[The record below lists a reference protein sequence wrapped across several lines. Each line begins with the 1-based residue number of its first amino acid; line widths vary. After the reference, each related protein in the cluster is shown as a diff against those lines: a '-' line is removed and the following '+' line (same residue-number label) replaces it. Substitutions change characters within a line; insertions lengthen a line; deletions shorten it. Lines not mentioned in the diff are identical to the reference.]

1 MATFSFSLSLSLS
14 LVYDS
19 THSTLIPLLG
29 FKEMRRVNFSCVSP
43 ASAAIC
49 TSIDRRS
56 MVRAST
62 RRAIDRHTPHLRD
75 PRRAKS
81 ALSSVTRT
89 TTEKKSHSQR
99 RKSLDKPTNLIS
111 PPGSS
116 RYLLNDDAFFDV
128 FPIVD
133 AAPPP
138 LFSVERSQLEVM
150 KKDVPAAVTTPS
162 SAMPQIQV
170 VHLRVSLHCKGCEGK
185 VRKHISKM
193 EGVTSFNIDFET
205 KKVTV
210 VGDVTPLGVLNS
222 ISKVKNAQ
230 LWPSPSS
237 PPPPPPASS

>member
-1 MATFSFSLSLSLS
+1 SLSLS
-14 LVYDS
+14 LVHDS
-19 THSTLIPLLG
+19 THSTLTPLLG

-62 RRAIDRHTPHLRD
+62 RRAIERHTPHLRD

-81 ALSSVTRT
+81 AFSSVTRT
-89 TTEKKSHSQR
+89 ATEKKSPSQR
-99 RKSLDKPTNLIS
+99 RKSLDKPTDLIS

-138 LFSVERSQLEVM
+138 LFSVERSQLEVI
-150 KKDVPAAVTTPS
+150 KKDVPAAVSTPS
-162 SAMPQIQV
+162 SAVPQNQV

-193 EGVTSFNIDFET
+193 EAGVTSFNIDFET

-230 LWPSPSS
+230 FWPSPSS
-237 PPPPPPASS
+237 SSPPPPRASS

>member
-1 MATFSFSLSLSLS
+1 SLSLSLS
-14 LVYDS
+14 LVHDS
-19 THSTLIPLLG
+19 THTTLTPLLG

-81 ALSSVTRT
+81 AFSSVTRT
-89 TTEKKSHSQR
+89 ATEKKSHSQR
-99 RKSLDKPTNLIS
+99 RKSLDKPTDLIS

-138 LFSVERSQLEVM
+138 LFSVERSQLEII
-150 KKDVPAAVTTPS
+150 KKDVPAAVSTPS
-162 SAMPQIQV
+162 SAVPQNQV

-193 EGVTSFNIDFET
+193 EAGVTSFDIDFET

-230 LWPSPSS
+230 FWPSPSS
-237 PPPPPPASS
+237 SPPPPPASS